1 MEADM
6 SAFDFVASKMYE
18 FRAPGIIHFGLGC
31 LKKVG
36 SESARFG
43 KRAFVVTDRN
53 IREAGYVAQAVEAM
67 KGNGVE
73 AVVFDQVNAEPSD
86 TVVGEGLRAYRE
98 AKCDV
103 VVALGGGSPIDA
115 GKAIAALSTNTAKI
129 ADFMGVNKIAK
140 PAAPI
145 IAIPTTA
152 GTGSEVTRFTIIT
165 DTSKDVKMLIVS
177 DFIMPQAAIVDPLL
191 TPTMPDW
198 VSSSTAVD
206 ALTHAIESYISRK
219 AQPLTET
226 LALEAIRLIS
236 AYLRRA
242 WANPEDLEAKHNV
255 MLGATVA
262 GMAFSNSSVA
272 MVHGMSRPIGANFH
286 VPHGQS
292 NAILLPLVMEFS
304 CVAAP
309 EKFADIADAMGV
321 DTEGLSPMEA
331 AMEGIAEVQSL
342 CEDVQI
348 PTAAGLKLKE
358 DEFMRRAPKMAEDGL
373 ASGSPGNNPRRPT
386 KEEIVQI
393 YGKLFK

>member
-1 MEADM
+1 M
-6 SAFDFVASKMYE
+6 SAFDFAAFKNYE

-43 KRAFVVTDRN
+43 KRAFLVTDRN

-73 AVVFDQVNAEPSD
+73 AVVFDQVNSEPSD
-86 TVVGEGLRAYRE
+86 TVVGDGLRAFRDG
-98 AKCDV
+98 KCDV

-115 GKAIAALSTNTAKI
+115 GKAIAALATNTAKI
-129 ADFMGVNKIAK
+129 SDFMGVNKIAK
-140 PAAPI
+140 PAIPI

-165 DTSKDVKMLIVS
+165 DTAKDVKMLIVS
-177 DFIMPQAAIVDPLL
+177 DYLMPQAAIVDPLL
-191 TPTMPDW
+191 TPTMPGW
-198 VSSSTAVD
+198 VASSTGID

-226 LALEAIRLIS
+226 LALEAIRLIGG
-236 AYLRRA
+236 YLRRA
-242 WANPEDLEAKHNV
+242 WANPEDLEAKHQV

-272 MVHGMSRPIGANFH
+272 MVHGMSRPIGACFH

-292 NAILLPLVMEFS
+292 NSILLPLVMEYS
-304 CVAAP
+304 CVAAA

-331 AMEGIAEVQSL
+331 AYESVAAVSSL
-342 CEDVQI
+342 CEDVRI
-348 PTAAGLKLKE
+348 PKVTGLKLKE
-358 DEFMRRAPKMAEDGL
+358 DEFMRMAPKMAEDAL

-386 KEEIVQI
+386 KEEIIEI